1 MKIIENKDIDQ
12 KLTDQWSNNKY
23 ISSHFEAYTCAIH
36 EQEIGTKDLIYRREL
51 KNNQQPTNDNKCCL
65 CKVHVVDVM
74 HIISSCIKMPSRYYL
89 PIQHVIAKYFYK
101 AIRREIQNAK
111 LNTRETSLLI
121 RIVELNISGMLLL
134 KQL

>member
-36 EQEIGTKDLIYRREL
+36 EQEISTKDLIYRTEL

-65 CKVHVVDVM
+65 SKVHVEVVT
-74 HIISSCIKMPSRYYL
+74 HIISSCIKMPSQYYL
-89 PIQHVIAKYFYK
+89 PIQHNIIAK
-101 AIRREIQNAK
+101 
-111 LNTRETSLLI
+111 
-121 RIVELNISGMLLL
+121 
-134 KQL
+134 